1 MGSWLSE
8 LRVSVDSRLGRGV
21 TDPLDALQLRL
32 GGV

>member
-8 LRVSVDSRLGRGV
+8 LRVSVDSWLGRGV
-21 TDPLDALQLRL
+21 TDPLVALQLRL